1 MREPAC
7 WEMHWLEVSVLDGNA
22 NALGI
27 ADSSLMDAAGMA
39 LAVTAREMADGPIV
53 FLCGPGNNGGDGF
66 VAARY
71 LRKWGIQTTVLAS
84 HPESRGEEPPAPN
97 RGSRR
102 VGFRTRDPRACLRHS
117 YRTWWSGC
125 AAS

>member
-53 FLCGPGNNGGDGF
+53 ILCGPGNNGGDGF

-84 HPESRGEEPPAPN
+84 HPESRGDIA
-97 RGSRR
+97 RGARVRGGGTSLARR
-102 VGFRTRDPRACLRHS
+102 PHREALARG
-117 YRTWWSGC
+117 
-125 AAS
+125 